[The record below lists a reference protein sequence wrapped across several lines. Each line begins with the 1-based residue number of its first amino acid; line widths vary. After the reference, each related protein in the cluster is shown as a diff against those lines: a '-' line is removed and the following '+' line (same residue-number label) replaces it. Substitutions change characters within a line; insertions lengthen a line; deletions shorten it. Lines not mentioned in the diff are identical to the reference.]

1 MITRALVCQGPPRT
15 RRRAVHGLPPAA
27 QRRSGARPRPQR
39 HPHLAPGS
47 LRRCGARAYGGR
59 TGASRRPATTA
70 TRITPLPKRTSRPAG
85 TAASATATASLGGR
99 RGAGGTR
106 QTVPRPALW
115 MPASRL
121 SYSYW
126 TWFSGRLAP
135 RDRVS
140 LEQASH
146 GHVHLNQVYPGTP
159 HATPPCFMAAVHCTL
174 VLSSIYA
181 CADRGSIR
189 LPSR

>member
-1 MITRALVCQGPPRT
+1 MARLVPGAARFTAYLQLRSVDPARGRGRSDTLIWRPALFGGVALVRTGVARARRADQQRPLPGSRRCPSARQGPP
-15 RRRAVHGLPPAA
+15 APPPAPRLP
-27 QRRSGARPRPQR
+27 QRRVAV
-39 HPHLAPGS
+39 
-47 LRRCGARAYGGR
+47 
-59 TGASRRPATTA
+59 
-70 TRITPLPKRTSRPAG
+70 
-85 TAASATATASLGGR
+85 AALE
-99 RGAGGTR
+99 GTR

-126 TWFSGRLAP
+126 TWFSGRVAP